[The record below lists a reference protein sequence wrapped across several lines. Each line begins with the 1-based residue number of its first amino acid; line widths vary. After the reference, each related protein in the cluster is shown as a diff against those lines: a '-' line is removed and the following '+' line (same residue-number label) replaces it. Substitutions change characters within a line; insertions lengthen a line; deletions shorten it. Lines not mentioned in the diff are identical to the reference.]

1 VSPHENPTDSIERFA
16 RPSTAFGMLVMI
28 CSSMGWSVIRNGETR
43 LAMLAVGIPFTLIAT
58 VGWLWAE
65 PRGPRVLAAWLAV
78 LSVLTLITLYI
89 SDLNMMIMA
98 MPMIGLAVIYYGV
111 LWGIVATCVLVAF
124 NVVVSSSWGLPAIR
138 IYEISTG
145 FVSGAVFSIIIGRL
159 IVRERESRQQLRRY
173 AAEAEE
179 LATTRERNRIA
190 REIHDSVGHYLT
202 VVNVQIEAARAT
214 HSPEHLD
221 RAQELARQGLA
232 ELRRSVAMLRANEQR
247 PLVVALKELV
257 DELVVQGTPRPLT
270 PAVEFTLFRAA
281 QEAITNV
288 ARHANATRS
297 TCTLH
302 YGDAD
307 VALVVADDGVGA
319 TSTDGG
325 FGLVGLR
332 ERAVLVGGT
341 VDIATAP
348 GRGFT
353 LEVRVPT

>member
-1 VSPHENPTDSIERFA
+1 VSQDVDSIERFA
-16 RPSTAFGMLVMI
+16 RPSTAIGMVVMI
-28 CSSMGWSVIRNGETR
+28 CSSMGWSVIRNGDTR

-58 VGWLWAE
+58 IGWLWAE
-65 PRGPRVLAAWLAV
+65 PRGPRTLAVWLAV
-78 LSVLTLITLYI
+78 LSALSLVALYI
-89 SDLNMMIMA
+89 SNLGMMIMA
-98 MPMIGLAVIYYGV
+98 MPMIGLAVIYFGIAWGV
-111 LWGIVATCVLVAF
+111 VATCVLVVF
-124 NVVVSSSWGLPAIR
+124 NAVVAMSWGLEPVR
-138 IYEISTG
+138 IYEVSTG

-159 IVRERESRQQLRRY
+159 IVRERDSRQQLRRY
-173 AAEAEE
+173 ATEVEE

-214 HSPEHLD
+214 NSAEHLD

-247 PLVVALKELV
+247 PLVVALQALV
-257 DELVVQGTPRPLT
+257 EDLVIDGTPRPLT

-288 ARHANATRS
+288 TRHASATRT
-297 TCTLH
+297 TCTLR
-302 YGDAD
+302 YRTDD
-307 VALVVADDGVGA
+307 VVLVVADDGVGA
-319 TSTDGG
+319 VSTDGG

-332 ERAVLVGGT
+332 ERALLVGGS

-348 GRGFT
+348 GRGFA
-353 LEVRVPT
+353 LEVCIPT

>member
-1 VSPHENPTDSIERFA
+1 MNDSIERFA

-28 CSSMGWSVIRNGETR
+28 CSTMGWSVIRNGETR
-43 LAMLAVGIPFTLIAT
+43 LAMLAVGIPFTVIST

-65 PRGPRVLAAWLAV
+65 PRGPRTVAVWLAV
-78 LSVLTLITLYI
+78 LSCLTLAALYI
-89 SDLNMMIMA
+89 SDLGMNILA
-98 MPMIGLAVIYYGV
+98 MPMIGLAVIYFGIA
-111 LWGIVATCVLVAF
+111 WGIVATCIQLVF
-124 NVVVSSSWGLPAIR
+124 NALLALSWHLPPIR
-138 IYEISTG
+138 VYEVSTG
-145 FVSGAVFSIIIGRL
+145 FLSGAIFTIIVGRL

-247 PLVVALKELV
+247 PLVIALKELV
-257 DELVVQGTPRPLT
+257 DELVVEGTPRPLT

-288 ARHANATRS
+288 ARHANATKS
-297 TCTLH
+297 TCTLR
-302 YGDAD
+302 YGDSD

-332 ERAVLVGGT
+332 ERAMLVGGT

-353 LEVRVPT
+353 LEVHVPT